1 MYFNQPPSPSPPPSL
16 IRYTGRSFENVE
28 EASDS
33 AWFHLY
39 RGADKSLAQHVY
51 TKCT

>member
-1 MYFNQPPSPSPPPSL
+1 MYFNQHPSPPFPHL
-16 IRYTGRSFENVE
+16 ICYTGRSFENTE

-39 RGADKSLAQHVY
+39 RGADKSLAQHV
-51 TKCT
+51 